1 MWGPLFPVWPFD
13 LTPWPLLSFEGH
25 STLLFYYTRL
35 RNILGAFLLRFFYCL
50 VYSDLLKIYFIRAR
64 SRVILETWGV
74 LYKLL
79 HCSILL
85 LFGALEVY
93 IDRILL
99 TRYLH
104 RFYFLCF
111 HVVHKCSTRAP
122 PFGNKPY
129 NHTDVW
135 CSLSLCMNL
144 SLRELASQCIL
155 WIKCNTPKPCVSFP
169 CKDLVILSISPIYI
183 SQGSNIYFEVKTP
196 ALHFHHTQYIRDL
209 SIWETA
215 HSVVITV
222 KENRKTFS
230 LTSARFNVTNFR
242 THIFPML
249 NIPDNLVLAWKPP
262 QPI

>member
-1 MWGPLFPVWPFD
+1 MRGPLFPVWPFD

-35 RNILGAFLLRFFYCL
+35 RKYTWSILLRFFYCL
-50 VYSDLLKIYFIRAR
+50 VYLDLLKIYFIRAR

-129 NHTDVW
+129 SHTDVW
-135 CSLSLCMNL
+135 RSRCVWIWVCVNL
-144 SLRELASQCIL
+144 RANVYCEL
-155 WIKCNTPKPCVSFP
+155 NTIP
-169 CKDLVILSISPIYI
+169 L
-183 SQGSNIYFEVKTP
+183 
-196 ALHFHHTQYIRDL
+196 
-209 SIWETA
+209 
-215 HSVVITV
+215 TV
-222 KENRKTFS
+222 RFFS
-230 LTSARFNVTNFR
+230 LQRLGYIEHTPYIYLTGFE
-242 THIFPML
+242 HIVWSKDTCTAFSSYTIHSGFIYL
-249 NIPDNLVLAWKPP
+249 GDSTLCCDYSERK
-262 QPI
+262 

>member
-1 MWGPLFPVWPFD
+1 MLDSAVIQFRDRSAFGVVCEAPCFRFD
-13 LTPWPLLSFEGH
+13 LSTWPPDLCS
-25 STLLFYYTRL
+25 RL
-35 RNILGAFLLRFFYCL
+35 KVIRHFFFIIRDSENILGAFLLRFFYCP
-50 VYSDLLKIYFIRAR
+50 VYSDLLKIYFIWAR

-129 NHTDVW
+129 SHTDVW
-135 CSLSLCMNL
+135 CSRCVWIWVCVNLRANVYCELNTIPLNRAFLFLAKTWLYWAYPLYISHWVRTYSLKQSHLHC
-144 SLRELASQCIL
+144 
-155 WIKCNTPKPCVSFP
+155 
-169 CKDLVILSISPIYI
+169 IYI
-183 SQGSNIYFEVKTP
+183 IY
-196 ALHFHHTQYIRDL
+196 
-209 SIWETA
+209 
-215 HSVVITV
+215 
-222 KENRKTFS
+222 KTFGIY
-230 LTSARFNVTNFR
+230 LFGRQHT
-242 THIFPML
+242 L
-249 NIPDNLVLAWKPP
+249 LWLQWKKIKYLFTY
-262 QPI
+262 QCTVQCD

>member
-1 MWGPLFPVWPFD
+1 MLDSAVIQFRDRSAFGVVCEAPCFRFD
-13 LTPWPLLSFEGH
+13 LSTWPPDLCS
-25 STLLFYYTRL
+25 RL
-35 RNILGAFLLRFFYCL
+35 KVIRHFFFIIRDSENILGAFLLRFFYCL
-50 VYSDLLKIYFIRAR
+50 VYSDLLKIYFIWAR

-122 PFGNKPY
+122 PFGNKPS
-129 NHTDVW
+129 NHTDV
-135 CSLSLCMNL
+135 CCYLSLCMNL

-155 WIKCNTPKPCVSFP
+155 WIKYNTPKPCVSFP

-183 SQGSNIYFEVKTP
+183 SLGSNI
-196 ALHFHHTQYIRDL
+196 
-209 SIWETA
+209 
-215 HSVVITV
+215 
-222 KENRKTFS
+222 
-230 LTSARFNVTNFR
+230 
-242 THIFPML
+242 
-249 NIPDNLVLAWKPP
+249 
-262 QPI
+262 

>member
-1 MWGPLFPVWPFD
+1 MLDSAVIQFRDRSAFGVVCEAPCFRFD
-13 LTPWPLLSFEGH
+13 LSTWPPDLCS
-25 STLLFYYTRL
+25 RL
-35 RNILGAFLLRFFYCL
+35 KVIRHFFFIIRDSENILGAFLLRFFYCL
-50 VYSDLLKIYFIRAR
+50 VYSDLLKIYFIWAR

-122 PFGNKPY
+122 PFGYKPSNY
-129 NHTDVW
+129 TDVC

-169 CKDLVILSISPIYI
+169 CKDLVILSIPPIYI
-183 SQGSNIYFEVKTP
+183 SLGSNI
-196 ALHFHHTQYIRDL
+196 
-209 SIWETA
+209 
-215 HSVVITV
+215 
-222 KENRKTFS
+222 
-230 LTSARFNVTNFR
+230 
-242 THIFPML
+242 
-249 NIPDNLVLAWKPP
+249 
-262 QPI
+262 

>member
-1 MWGPLFPVWPFD
+1 MLDSAVIQFRDRSAFGVVCEAPCFRFD
-13 LTPWPLLSFEGH
+13 LSTWPPDLCS
-25 STLLFYYTRL
+25 RL
-35 RNILGAFLLRFFYCL
+35 KVIRHFFFIIRDSENILGAFLLRFFYCL
-50 VYSDLLKIYFIRAR
+50 VYSDLLKIYFIWAR

-129 NHTDVW
+129 SHTDVW
-135 CSLSLCMNL
+135 RSRCVWIWVCVNL
-144 SLRELASQCIL
+144 RANVYCEL
-155 WIKCNTPKPCVSFP
+155 KCNT
-169 CKDLVILSISPIYI
+169 L
-183 SQGSNIYFEVKTP
+183 KTVR
-196 ALHFHHTQYIRDL
+196 F
-209 SIWETA
+209 
-215 HSVVITV
+215 
-222 KENRKTFS
+222 FS
-230 LTSARFNVTNFR
+230 LQRLGYIEHTPYIYLTGFEHIVWSKVTCTAFTSYTKHSGLIYLGDATLCCDYSER
-242 THIFPML
+242 
-249 NIPDNLVLAWKPP
+249 K
-262 QPI
+262 